1 MGDKD
6 KRRRKSSGLGLAIW
20 ILAFLILVII
30 FLVKADEIKANLER
44 AKVFE
49 RLFGKTPSFLK
60 AENSKSDEKKDDSET
75 IVLSNVKKA
84 NNSDKKTGSESLKK
98 LENIKNEEKTHANSE
113 EKNLSLKKDEKSDF
127 AKNEGKKENPEN
139 SKSSKYSKD
148 DSDLNRQITS
158 VKENKAD
165 SDAEKDA
172 QKTSANLSESG
183 KTPAEKEKTE
193 EKSKVPSEKEK
204 TSEKASENA
213 KIAENK
219 PSNTIAAKIC
229 FVAIDS
235 DGPVIRKEV
244 GRSVAK
250 DSPLTNCIISLLSGP
265 TASESATGCRTL
277 IPSGTRL
284 YSASVKNG
292 VATLDFSEEFEFNSY
307 GVEGY
312 LGQLMQI
319 VYTATNFSTVDSV
332 QILIEG
338 QKKGYL
344 GSEGVWIGSPLSR
357 SSFR

>member
-6 KRRRKSSGLGLAIW
+6 KRRKKSSGLGLAIW

-60 AENSKSDEKKDDSET
+60 AENAESDEKKGDSET
-75 IVLSNVKKA
+75 IVLNNVKKE
-84 NNSDKKTGSESLKK
+84 NHETKKAESESQKK
-98 LENIKNEEKTHANSE
+98 LENIKNEEKTQTNSQD
-113 EKNLSLKKDEKSDF
+113 KNLSLKKDEKSDF
-127 AKNEGKKENPEN
+127 AENEEKSESPEN

-148 DSDLNRQITS
+148 DSDLNRQLA
-158 VKENKAD
+158 VAKENKTD
-165 SDAEKDA
+165 SAAEKDA
-172 QKTSANLSESG
+172 QKTSAELSESG

>member
-60 AENSKSDEKKDDSET
+60 SENAKSDEKKGDSET
-75 IVLSNVKKA
+75 IVLNNVKKE
-84 NNSDKKTGSESLKK
+84 NSSDKKTESESQKNLK
-98 LENIKNEEKTHANSE
+98 NIKNEEKMQSNSQD
-113 EKNLSLKKDEKSDF
+113 KNSSLKKDEKSDSVENEE
-127 AKNEGKKENPEN
+127 KNENPESFGN
-139 SKSSKYSKD
+139 SKSFKD
-148 DSDLNRQITS
+148 ASDLNRQTTP
-158 VKENKAD
+158 VGENKTGDTAK
-165 SDAEKDA
+165 KDA
-172 QKTSANLSESG
+172 QKNSANLVESEKKS
-183 KTPAEKEKTE
+183 AEKEKND
-193 EKSKVPSEKEK
+193 EKSNVSAEKDNPNV
-204 TSEKASENA
+204 KASEAA
-213 KIAENK
+213 KIAEAK
-219 PSNTIAAKIC
+219 LSNTIAAKIC

-250 DSPLTNCIISLLSGP
+250 DSPLTNCINSLLSGP

-357 SSFR
+357 ASFR

>member
-6 KRRRKSSGLGLAIW
+6 KRRKKSSGLGLAIW

-60 AENSKSDEKKDDSET
+60 AENAKSDEKKDDSET
-75 IVLSNVKKA
+75 IVLSNVKKE
-84 NNSDKKTGSESLKK
+84 NYETKKAESESQKNLKDIK
-98 LENIKNEEKTHANSE
+98 SEENTQANSQ
-113 EKNLSLKKDEKSDF
+113 EKNSSLKKDEKSDF
-127 AKNEGKKENPEN
+127 AKNKEKKENPEN
-139 SKSSKYSKD
+139 SKSSKD

-158 VKENKAD
+158 AKENKNDAD
-165 SDAEKDA
+165 VKKDA
-172 QKTSANLSESG
+172 QKNSANLGESEKKSAENE
-183 KTPAEKEKTE
+183 KIEEKSKIPAEKEK
-193 EKSKVPSEKEK
+193 SI
-204 TSEKASENA
+204 EKASEAA
-213 KIAENK
+213 KIEENK
-219 PSNTIAAKIC
+219 PSNTMAAKIC

-265 TASESATGCRTL
+265 TASERATGCRTL

>member
-6 KRRRKSSGLGLAIW
+6 KRRKKSSGLGLAIW

-60 AENSKSDEKKDDSET
+60 AENAESDEKKGDSET
-75 IVLSNVKKA
+75 IVLNNVKKE
-84 NNSDKKTGSESLKK
+84 NSSDKKTESESQKNLK
-98 LENIKNEEKTHANSE
+98 NIKNEEKTHANSQ

-127 AKNEGKKENPEN
+127 AENEEKSESPEN

-148 DSDLNRQITS
+148 DSDLNRQITPE
-158 VKENKAD
+158 KENKTDVA
-165 SDAEKDA
+165 AEKDA

-183 KTPAEKEKTE
+183 KNSSEKIKTQ
-193 EKSKVPSEKEK
+193 EKSKVPSEK

-338 QKKGYL
+338 QEKGYL

>member
-30 FLVKADEIKANLER
+30 FLVKADEIKENLER

-60 AENSKSDEKKDDSET
+60 AENAESDEKEDDAAT
-75 IVLSNVKKA
+75 IVLSNVKKE
-84 NNSDKKTGSESLKK
+84 NNKAKKTETESQENPKSAGKQENLEMNSKDKKSSLEKGEES
-98 LENIKNEEKTHANSE
+98 NSVKNE
-113 EKNLSLKKDEKSDF
+113 KK
-127 AKNEGKKENPEN
+127 AENPEK
-139 SKSSKYSKD
+139 SKTSKD
-148 DSDLNRQITS
+148 ESDLNHQITS
-158 VKENKAD
+158 AKENRIETALKKNPQKNEA
-165 SDAEKDA
+165 SPSEIEK
-172 QKTSANLSESG
+172 K
-183 KTPAEKEKTE
+183 PAEKEISG
-193 EKSKVPSEKEK
+193 EKPKIPAEKENIN
-204 TSEKASENA
+204 ENASEAA
-213 KIAENK
+213 KIAEIK
-219 PSNTIAAKIC
+219 PSNMIAVKIC

-244 GRSVAK
+244 GRSVSK
-250 DSPLTNCIISLLSGP
+250 DSPLTSSITSLLKGP
-265 TASESATGCRTL
+265 AASESATGCRTL

-292 VATLDFSEEFEFNSY
+292 VATLDFSEEFEFNPY